1 MNLLLKRRCV
11 ESRRLIATS
20 TLCVLAGLIWLA
32 WFRQPT
38 SAKAEHSL
46 PPVIRLDIDSNDNAV
61 VPACQTITDYLN
73 HAAHPNARTSWQS
86 WASGNECEALN
97 DRAAQKDELEL
108 YHIYHVLERKD
119 GFVCV
124 RVIGDDV
131 PCYWTAVANLHHI
144 DKQRLSNAQFKK
156 VEELNEQVSELSD
169 LASQYLNTAQRT
181 YNRTE
186 QRRLEDLADLAQ
198 DEADRLYNQLL
209 AIKP

>member
-1 MNLLLKRRCV
+1 M
-11 ESRRLIATS
+11 
-20 TLCVLAGLIWLA
+20 
-32 WFRQPT
+32 
-38 SAKAEHSL
+38 
-46 PPVIRLDIDSNDNAV
+46 
-61 VPACQTITDYLN
+61 
-73 HAAHPNARTSWQS
+73 
-86 WASGNECEALN
+86 
-97 DRAAQKDELEL
+97 AQKDELEL

-144 DKQRLSNAQFKK
+144 DKRRLSNAQFKK

-181 YNRTE
+181 YDRTE